1 VATVQAEA
9 AARAKWRRAVRA
21 RKRR

>member
-21 RKRR
+21 SKRR